1 MQQKCETIKRLD
13 KGETMQ
19 MVADDYGVG
28 RVIILGDWV
37 TVKAAIVIKAVD
49 RWIEIFISQ

>member
-13 KGETMQ
+13 IGDTMQ
-19 MVADDYGVG
+19 MVADDYAVG
-28 RVIILGDWV
+28 QVILGDWV